1 MNIRKMRYI
10 FPRLPKYLGLELL
23 GKSLDM
29 QCVDSSCLLSVKKLA
44 FGLAD
49 CCVDRCEE
57 IKKLE

>member
-1 MNIRKMRYI
+1 MRYI

-29 QCVDSSCLLSVKKLA
+29 QCVDSSCLLSVKQLA